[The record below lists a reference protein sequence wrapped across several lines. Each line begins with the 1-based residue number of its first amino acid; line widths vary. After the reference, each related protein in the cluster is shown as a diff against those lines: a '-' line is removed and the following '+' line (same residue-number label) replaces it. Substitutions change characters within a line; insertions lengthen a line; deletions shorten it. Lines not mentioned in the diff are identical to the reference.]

1 MKFTDKILVEEF
13 RTNHFRNSSTEYMM
27 GNEKPIPA
35 FEVKVFKQMRFLNQS
50 STLGLPSKEK
60 EGLRSK
66 RTSVVDTCDSRF

>member
-13 RTNHFRNSSTEYMM
+13 RTNHFRNSFTEYMM
-27 GNEKPIPA
+27 GNEKAIPT
-35 FEVKVFKQMRFLNQS
+35 FEVKVFKQMHFLNQS

-60 EGLRSK
+60 ELRSK